1 MNELYAQHFEE
12 LARFC
17 SMLCRDP
24 EKGADLA
31 QETFLKALEHTEQ
44 LAALSGQERR
54 AWLYRTAKNLF
65 LDETRRNARFLK
77 RQQLLYEGEGAEES
91 GYAQTEAN
99 LLLCR
104 LPQELQTLFRMRYLE
119 GYSAAELGEL
129 FHMPSATV
137 RTKLA
142 RARQLLKK
150 ELCT

>member
-17 SMLCRDP
+17 TMLCRDA
-24 EKGADLA
+24 EKGSDLA
-31 QETFLKALEHTEQ
+31 QETFVRALEHTEQ
-44 LAALSGQERR
+44 LETLTRQERR
-54 AWLYRTAKNLF
+54 SWLYRTAKNLF
-65 LDETRRNARFLK
+65 LDEARRNARFLN

-91 GYAQTEAN
+91 GYAQTDAN
-99 LLLCR
+99 LLLSR
-104 LPQELQTLFRMRYLE
+104 LPPELQTLMRLRYLE

-137 RTKLA
+137 RTKLS

-150 ELCT
+150 ELYT